1 MKNDRDGLHLNGCRL
16 LESRGE
22 DVALEVRLQF
32 VLLGESAEGSEG
44 VGNIGTVDLDLQV
57 AAEQ

>member
-16 LESRGE
+16 LKSRGE
-22 DVALEVRLQF
+22 DVALEIRFQF
-32 VLLGESAEGSEG
+32 VLLGESVEGSEG
-44 VGNIGTVDLDLQV
+44 IRDIGTVDLDLQV